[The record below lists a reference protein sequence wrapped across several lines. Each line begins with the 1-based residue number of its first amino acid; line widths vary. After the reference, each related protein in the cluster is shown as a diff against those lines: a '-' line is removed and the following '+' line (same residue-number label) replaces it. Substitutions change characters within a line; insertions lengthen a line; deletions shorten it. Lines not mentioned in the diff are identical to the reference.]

1 MMCIHKNRR
10 RRGSAVV
17 ELAVC
22 LPVIFTLVFASI
34 EACNMIAL
42 KQILSEAAY
51 DGALAALKPNADE
64 TTIVN
69 NINTVLAARN
79 VTPSSV
85 LVEGEGGT
93 AYATLIH
100 GDSVVVTVAANTNGN
115 IVGPQL
121 FGFATSITSSATGIK
136 Q

>member
-1 MMCIHKNRR
+1 MRIH
-10 RRGSAVV
+10 RGRKRSGTAVV

-22 LPVIFTLVFASI
+22 LPVIFTIVFASI

-42 KQILSEAAY
+42 RQVICESSY
-51 DGALAALKPNADE
+51 DGALTALKRDSEEAD
-64 TTIVN
+64 IVA

-85 LVEGEGGT
+85 TVQGAAGAPFNSLT
-93 AYATLIH
+93 A
-100 GDSVVVTVAANTNGN
+100 GDMVVVTVVADTNGN
-115 IVGPQL
+115 VVGPQL
-121 FGFATSITSSATGIK
+121 FGFAQSLTASSTAIK